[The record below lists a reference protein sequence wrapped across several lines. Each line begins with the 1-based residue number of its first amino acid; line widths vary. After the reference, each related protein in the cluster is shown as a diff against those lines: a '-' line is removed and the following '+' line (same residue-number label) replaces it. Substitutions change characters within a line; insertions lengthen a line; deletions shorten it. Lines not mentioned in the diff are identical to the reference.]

1 MATAE
6 PRSKKRGTSA
16 LNRLG
21 SAFGVELVGSFPV
34 PHIAPP
40 TAGEPRRSVSVEPTT
55 TDEIQRR
62 WRARGV
68 ESGGDRPDPD
78 GRAVE
83 SVCDRRYP
91 DGRPFMLID
100 RHPELGY
107 RIWAPRYGRY
117 EVSHDGRSIACAI
130 PPHSLRWERLFFA
143 QVMPLAAALQRVELF
158 HASAVSLDGRA
169 VAFAAP
175 SGTG

>member
-6 PRSKKRGTSA
+6 PRSRKRGTSA
-16 LNRLG
+16 LSRIG

-62 WRARGV
+62 WRMPGV
-68 ESGGDRPDPD
+68 ES
-78 GRAVE
+78 V
-83 SVCDRRYP
+83 VDRRYP
-91 DGRPFMLID
+91 DGSPFMLID

-107 RIWAPRYGRY
+107 RIWAPR
-117 EVSHDGRSIACAI
+117 
-130 PPHSLRWERLFFA
+130 
-143 QVMPLAAALQRVELF
+143 
-158 HASAVSLDGRA
+158 
-169 VAFAAP
+169 
-175 SGTG
+175 